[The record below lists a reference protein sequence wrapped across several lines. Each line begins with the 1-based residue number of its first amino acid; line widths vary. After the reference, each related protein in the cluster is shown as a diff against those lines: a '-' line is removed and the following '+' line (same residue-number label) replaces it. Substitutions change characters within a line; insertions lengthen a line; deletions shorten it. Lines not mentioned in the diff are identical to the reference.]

1 MSAGLPRCAVPA
13 AAGAAARPG
22 ARGEEAEAARG
33 SCHSASPPSVT
44 PNLPASDWLPLATAP
59 CSPTSYWSSS
69 ENSLRSANQSAMP
82 AQPPPSKSRP
92 LPAPLRA
99 ASLRPELRSVVP
111 SRGRCRRPQT
121 LPTPR
126 HPRAQPERLG
136 FRNDLEIRLIGLSGQ
151 CMPVSA
157 GKEFVLPQ
165 RNHDRAGLTL
175 HRICIPSP
183 HRNGPALWNPVTSA
197 ESIHSCTT
205 PSCSLSLETA

>member
-1 MSAGLPRCAVPA
+1 MLLLGPEPAAKRRRPPA
-13 AAGAAARPG
+13 AAVTAPHRP
-22 ARGEEAEAARG
+22 ASHPTCPPLIG
-33 SCHSASPPSVT
+33 SHSPPHPVLPPPTGRATRT
-44 PNLPASDWLPLATAP
+44 PF
-59 CSPTSYWSSS
+59 
-69 ENSLRSANQSAMP
+69 
-82 AQPPPSKSRP
+82 AQPIRTRCRHNPPSKSRP